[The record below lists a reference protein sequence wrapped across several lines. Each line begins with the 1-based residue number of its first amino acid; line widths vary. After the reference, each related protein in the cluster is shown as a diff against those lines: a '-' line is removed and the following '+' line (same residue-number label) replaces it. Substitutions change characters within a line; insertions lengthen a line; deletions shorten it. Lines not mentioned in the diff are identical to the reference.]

1 MASVSALPDVTDRL
15 GYLLKHAQLRYGQL
29 SAAALEPL
37 GITGRQAAVL
47 VVIDDP
53 EALSQ
58 QEIATRLGVDRTT
71 MVALIDE
78 LVGLR
83 LVARR
88 QHATDRRR
96 NVVELTDLGRS
107 TLRKANARTAEAD
120 QQFLAPLSPADAQR
134 LRRLLRA
141 VAVVQIL
148 DA

>member
-1 MASVSALPDVTDRL
+1 MASVPALPDVTERL

-37 GITGRQAAVL
+37 GITGRQAAML
-47 VVIDDP
+47 VVIDGP

-58 QEIATRLGVDRTT
+58 QEIAAELGVDRTT

-78 LVGLR
+78 VVAHGLV
-83 LVARR
+83 VRR
-88 QHATDRRR
+88 QHVADRRR
-96 NVVELTDLGRS
+96 NVVELTDVGRS

-120 QQFLAPLSPADAQR
+120 REFLAPLSPADAQR

-141 VAVVQIL
+141 VAVL
-148 DA
+148 PTA